1 VQCLYCDTPL
11 KPFRGLFDEYFCCR
25 EHRDKYSASFRKS
38 LNRLPV
44 LDFPPVVA
52 VESVS
57 LSMHDAGES
66 AFSSESPKIPAET
79 VDLPHDNAF
88 AAADERD
95 EHVDVQVAPS
105 LDIPAE
111 PFESPFPLA
120 AYTAGEPADPE
131 LSADSDETAFGPPS
145 ADFLPVALAATAGMR
160 TARGATLDALP
171 AFYAIEFPKGMLT
184 WAAALELEQ
193 RPAELLDPPETAA
206 ASGFVPMPA
215 ALELSAE
222 SPTLTAAATVLPES
236 AESAAH
242 NPCHGAF
249 GYASPWNYTDPLTPA
264 PLALTLAPF
273 SATADGAAWLPTAEF
288 ADLTL
293 VCQPLASSPV
303 AVPELAL
310 THEFHAP
317 VFTPSAEPSLADET
331 RDDIHAEISEELP
344 ADSPAPSEIAPA
356 LVMNSAPLDSP
367 AFMPARAAEMMPPAL
382 AYSSAASP
390 LNAPGLASTIDGQP
404 SLAPELMADIA
415 QSTAANQPAQP
426 HAHAPLRHFFGSS
439 VRIKNWRLRI
449 TFAKPA

>member
-1 VQCLYCDTPL
+1 MQCLYCDTPL
-11 KPFRGLFDEYFCCR
+11 KPFRGLFDEDFCCR
-25 EHRDKYSASFRKS
+25 EHRDKYSASFRKA

-44 LDFPPVVA
+44 LDFPPTPVA
-52 VESVS
+52 ESLWPVQRQP
-57 LSMHDAGES
+57 EEPV
-66 AFSSESPKIPAET
+66 FSSDLSKTPTEIHDPPYIET
-79 VDLPHDNAF
+79 LADVDRGN
-88 AAADERD
+88 
-95 EHVDVQVAPS
+95 EHVDGQATPV

-111 PFESPFPLA
+111 PLESPAA
-120 AYTAGEPADPE
+120 AYTAGEPADAE
-131 LSADSDETAFGPPS
+131 LSVYSDETAFGPPS

-160 TARGATLDALP
+160 TARAATLDTLP
-171 AFYAIEFPKGMLT
+171 ACSAIEFPKGMLT

-193 RPAELLDPPETAA
+193 RPAELLDPPEMA
-206 ASGFVPMPA
+206 ASGGFVPMPA

-222 SPTLTAAATVLPES
+222 SPTLTAAAPVLPES

-242 NPCHGAF
+242 NPCQGAY
-249 GYASPWNYTDPLTPA
+249 GYASPWNYADPLTPA

-273 SATADGAAWLPTAEF
+273 SPPTGGAAWLPTAGF
-288 ADLTL
+288 ADFTL
-293 VCQPLASSPV
+293 ACQPLASSPV
-303 AVPELAL
+303 AVPELAP

-331 RDDIHAEISEELP
+331 RDDIQAEISDELP
-344 ADSPAPSEIAPA
+344 AESLAPSEIAPA

-382 AYSSAASP
+382 AFSSAVSP
-390 LNAPGLASTIDGQP
+390 LNAPG
-404 SLAPELMADIA
+404 LAPELMADIA
-415 QSTAANQPAQP
+415 QSPAANQPAQP